1 MIPSRVFAP
10 LYVSRKDRCTIFNR
24 SPDSSSISNNNR
36 RWEDS
41 KPFSVGKLR
50 GDDDYGNYDRR
61 MYNVT
66 TMTTSSTSRD
76 YDLYDQQIMREEQ
89 RDYRDGQIMKVEN
102 GLRSKTTTQQMIISR
117 IVEAGS
123 MIEMIITAMSMM
135 SITTIIVLLMIGMTC
150 MTLICDDDDNS

>member
-10 LYVSRKDRCTIFNR
+10 LYVSRKDRYSRTIFNR

-36 RWEDS
+36 RWEDN

-61 MYNVT
+61 MYNPPDVT

-76 YDLYDQQIMREEQ
+76 YDLYDQQIMREDEQ
-89 RDYRDGQIMKVEN
+89 RDDYPREELMKVKN
-102 GLRSKTTTQQMIISR
+102 GLRSKTTTQ
-117 IVEAGS
+117 
-123 MIEMIITAMSMM
+123 
-135 SITTIIVLLMIGMTC
+135 
-150 MTLICDDDDNS
+150 